1 MVVNIAYEILQTGFL
16 LQRKWLSNL
25 NALLSSNIQSRGTSR
40 ICEIFFQNSVS
51 DILSTPTHLMIAL
64 KNGNLRSIVVL
75 ILWQFSVYQNPVKLF
90 IFSDVYQILICKQ
103 HCRIVISFILGH
115 RISVLKYHSNKLIN
129 WISNIHILYFISTSN
144 PFLPWI
150 FINTPYKSINLSPNK
165 NCYQQGFGGSPGY
178 PQRWLTDKQVL
189 HIIQRGY
196 LSAKPE
202 IISFNVLIMDSSA

>member
-1 MVVNIAYEILQTGFL
+1 MVVNIAYEILQTVFL

-25 NALLSSNIQSRGTSR
+25 NALLSSNTQSRGTSR

-64 KNGNLRSIVVL
+64 KNGNLRSIFVL

-115 RISVLKYHSNKLIN
+115 RVSVLKYHSNKLILTGYQVYIFY
-129 WISNIHILYFISTSN
+129 ISFPRPIPFCPGFSLIPHINRSIFRQIKIVISKALVEIPVILN
-144 PFLPWI
+144 
-150 FINTPYKSINLSPNK
+150 
-165 NCYQQGFGGSPGY
+165 GD
-178 PQRWLTDKQVL
+178 WLTSKS
-189 HIIQRGY
+189 Y
-196 LSAKPE
+196 T
-202 IISFNVLIMDSSA
+202 